1 MNLSHMS
8 SQENIKLVGEQL
20 LKKWYFLALAVVI
33 GAALGY
39 IKMMS
44 KPPVYSASIS
54 FVLSTEPRPNMGV
67 VNLAS
72 QLGFDGITSNPDN
85 IFSGDN
91 IIELFKSRT
100 LIGKALLSQ
109 VDSAKHITLLNL
121 IARKQFPDQFAALGR
136 FGDNPDQ
143 FSPQQ
148 RSLYRLIITRV
159 SNSFIVFKK
168 DKKLIIYLITSTFT
182 DPDIAYYTSK
192 LVLDETSRYFIETK
206 TRVSATSVR
215 LLQHE
220 ADSLAGVLSH
230 TYSSTASMSDE
241 TYNLNPAVS
250 IQRSG
255 MMFNQAKAA
264 AFAAAYAEV
273 MRNLEIAKINLQKET
288 PLYRVIDNP
297 ELPLPPM
304 RQNVLKITAISAVI
318 GFLLMTGFLTFRT
331 LLKTKSYE
339 QRVA

>member
-1 MNLSHMS
+1 MS
-8 SQENIKLVGEQL
+8 NQEKVKLVGDYL
-20 LKKWYFLALAVVI
+20 LKKWYFLILAVIV
-33 GAALGY
+33 GAGLGY
-39 IKMMS
+39 LKLIT

-54 FVLSTEPRPNMGV
+54 FVLSTESRPNMGV

-100 LIGKALLSQ
+100 LVGRALLSE
-109 VDSAKHITLLNL
+109 VDTVKHLTLLNL
-121 IARKQFPDQFAALGR
+121 IARKQFSEQYASFGPFGNDPDK
-136 FGDNPDQ
+136 
-143 FSPQQ
+143 FSSRQ
-148 RSLYRLIITRV
+148 RDLYRLIITRV
-159 SNSFIVFKK
+159 SSSFIVFKK
-168 DKKLIIYLITSTFT
+168 DKKLIIYLITATST

-192 LVLDETSRYFIETK
+192 LVLDETSQYFIDTK

-230 TYSSTASMSDE
+230 TFSSTASMSDQ

-288 PLYRVIDNP
+288 PLYRIIDNP
-297 ELPLPPM
+297 ELPLPAM
-304 RQNVLKITAISAVI
+304 RENVIKYIAISSVLAL
-318 GFLLMTGFLTFRT
+318 FLVTAFLVGQILWKNRA
-331 LLKTKSYE
+331 SI
-339 QRVA
+339 R

>member
-1 MNLSHMS
+1 MS
-8 SQENIKLVGEQL
+8 SQEKVKLVGDYL
-20 LKKWYFLALAVVI
+20 LKEWYFLVLAIIV
-33 GAALGY
+33 GAGLGY
-39 IKMMS
+39 LKLMT

-54 FVLSTEPRPNMGV
+54 FVLSTESRPNMGV

-100 LIGKALLSQ
+100 LIGKALLSET
-109 VDSAKHITLLNL
+109 DSGKHLTLLNL
-121 IARKQFPDQFAALGR
+121 IARKQYGDRFASLGA
-136 FGDNPDQ
+136 FGNNPDK
-143 FSPQQ
+143 FSPGQ
-148 RSLYRLIITRV
+148 RDLYRLIITRV

-168 DKKLIIYLITSTFT
+168 DKKLIIYLITSTST
-182 DPDIAYYTSK
+182 DPNIAYYTSK
-192 LVLDETSRYFIETK
+192 LVLHETSQYFIDTK
-206 TRVSATSVR
+206 TRVSAASVR

-230 TYSSTASMSDE
+230 TFSSTASMSDQ

-288 PLYRVIDNP
+288 PLYRIIDDP
-297 ELPLPPM
+297 ELPLPAI
-304 RQNVLKITAISAVI
+304 RENAIKYVAISSALAFFLVS
-318 GFLLMTGFLTFRT
+318 GFFTVKTLTKNRFYKKPIT
-331 LLKTKSYE
+331 
-339 QRVA
+339 

>member
-1 MNLSHMS
+1 MS
-8 SQENIKLVGEQL
+8 SQENIKLVGDQL
-20 LKKWYFLALAVVI
+20 LKKWYFLVLAIIV
-33 GAALGY
+33 GAGLGC
-39 IKMMS
+39 IKVMS
-44 KPPVYSASIS
+44 KPPIYSASIS
-54 FVLSTEPRPNMGV
+54 FVLSTEARPNMGV

-100 LIGKALLSQ
+100 LIGHALLSQ
-109 VDSAKHITLLNL
+109 VDSTKHITLLNL
-121 IARKQFPDQFAALGR
+121 IARRQFPDKYASLGP
-136 FGDNPDQ
+136 FGNSSDQ
-143 FSPQQ
+143 FSPKQKA
-148 RSLYRLIITRV
+148 LYRLIITQV
-159 SNSFIVFKK
+159 GESFIVFKK
-168 DKKLIIYLITSTFT
+168 DKKLIIYLITTSFT
-182 DPDIAYYTSK
+182 DPDIAYYISK

-230 TYSSTASMSDE
+230 IYSSTASMSDQ

-297 ELPLPPM
+297 ELPLLPM
-304 RQNVLKITAISAVI
+304 RQNVLKIMAISSAL
-318 GFLLMTGFLTFRT
+318 GLFLMAGFLTLRI

-339 QRVA
+339 EHVA